1 MTTETDEKIFK
12 LINNLNELILD
23 DVRYSDEALMFK
35 IKAIRLLMKA
45 NKSQSEIIF
54 NYIDEYLS

>member
-1 MTTETDEKIFK
+1 MTTDETIFK

-23 DVRYSDEALMFK
+23 DVRYTDEALMFK

-45 NKSQSEIIF
+45 NKSQSEVIF
-54 NYIDEYLS
+54 TYIDEYLK